1 MITKDQ
7 FIQAVENSK
16 KYNGIY
22 QSDKFTFVDLEA
34 LDEELLK
41 YKDRECSA
49 LWEALFEEDGVDWIN
64 WWIYEKNSRW
74 GRFLEAKNVDGSII
88 PTETLDDLWELVK
101 EYRK

>member
-16 KYNGIY
+16 RYNEVY
-22 QSDKFTFVDLEA
+22 QSDKFAFIDLEA
-34 LDEELLK
+34 LDETFLK

-49 LWEALFEEDGVDWIN
+49 LWEALFEEEGCDWIN

-74 GRFLEAKNVDGSII
+74 GSSLEAKNIDGSII
-88 PTETLDDLWELVK
+88 PTKTVDDLWELVK
-101 EYRK
+101 EYQK